1 MGWIG
6 ELGRAK
12 DQSRYGAA
20 RKALLSAKDAEEEAS
35 LKSARNYGGA
45 NYASAGIPDPKSDAV
60 WHQHFGFTLASCDKA
75 DLRPLPNG
83 VMIYG
88 DLERNLESL
97 PPPSIPRAEVIDEV
111 YDAVVLNRPPLHN
124 GEWSLATMEV
134 CLAILRSAGE
144 GREITL
150 EHQIDVPN

>member
-12 DQSRYGAA
+12 DPDRYGAA
-20 RKALLSAKDAEEEAS
+20 RKALMSAKDPEKEAS

-45 NYASAGIPDPKSDAV
+45 NYASAGVPDPRSDTV
-60 WHQHFGFTLASCDKA
+60 WYQHFGFTLASCDYA

-88 DLERNLESL
+88 DAERSMDSL
-97 PPPSIPRAEVIDEV
+97 SPPAIPRAEVIDEL

-144 GREITL
+144 GREIEL
-150 EHQIDVPN
+150 EHQIDVAN